1 MKNILMIGQFTDIS
15 GYGNASRCY
24 LKNLIELHEEKEIC
38 LHLLN
43 FSFEKDIKISK
54 EELEIISSFSI
65 TDDLTVKRGNYKI
78 SDLNKIKEFI
88 KGNYEVVFFLLN
100 DWMISEAGI
109 NLNKIC
115 MQSSGV
121 YPCVVWETNT
131 VPKIWQTAYQ
141 KINLKKLICACEWN
155 KKTFDS
161 AGDCEVIPYS
171 VEFEN
176 DHDPQYYNKLKKIT
190 QDKFVV
196 SSVFQWDPRKGL
208 EKTLLSFYLA
218 FYDNPNAVFILK
230 TYKNKSMGA
239 SSEAGFLSNE
249 IKKIISKIKHQGVTV
264 NPKCK
269 TIILNDLLDKKQLNS
284 IYKLSDVYLSC
295 SRGEGFG
302 LPIAEAINF
311 EVPVVVPDIGGH
323 LDFIDLN
330 SNFLIKSSLEPV
342 LEYENSYWS
351 SLQNDWVEVSLN
363 SAKEKLLESYH
374 DKELIA
380 KGKDS
385 KKFMLNVLS
394 KEICKQK
401 FKKVLK

>member
-24 LKNLIELHEEKEIC
+24 LKNLIELHDEKEIN
-38 LHLLN
+38 LNLLN
-43 FSFEKDIKISK
+43 FSFEKNIKISK
-54 EELEIISSFSI
+54 KELETIRAFSI
-65 TDDLTVKRGNYKI
+65 TDDISVKRGDYDI
-78 SDLNKIKEFI
+78 SDLSKIKKFI
-88 KGNYEVVFFLLN
+88 KGDYEVIFFLLN
-100 DWMISEAGI
+100 DWMTSEAGI
-109 NLNKIC
+109 NLNNIC
-115 MQSSGV
+115 MQSKGV

-131 VPKIWQTAYQ
+131 IPEIWQTAYQ
-141 KINLKKLICACEWN
+141 KINLKKLICACQWN
-155 KKTFDS
+155 KKTFTS
-161 AGDCEVIPYS
+161 AGFCEVIPYS
-171 VEFEN
+171 IEFQN
-176 DHDPQYYNKLKKIT
+176 DYDLEYYNRLKNIT
-190 QDKFVV
+190 QHRFVA
-196 SSVFQWDPRKGL
+196 SSVFQWDLRKGL

-230 TYKNKSMGA
+230 TYKNKSMGS
-239 SSEAGFLSNE
+239 SSEVDFLSNE
-249 IKKIISKIKHQGVTV
+249 IKKIISKIKHQGLVI

-269 TIILNDLLDKKQLNS
+269 TIILNDLLNKKQMNS

-323 LDFIDLN
+323 LDFIDFG

-342 LEYENSYWS
+342 LEYGNFYWS
-351 SLQNDWVEVSLN
+351 SLQNDWVEVSLK

-374 DKELIA
+374 DKELMS
-380 KGKDS
+380 KGKAS
-385 KKFMLNVLS
+385 KKFMLNILS